1 MKPLHWAMLA
11 AFLVGIPIGY
21 GGLFLVSVA
30 IGFAKAK
37 ATPPPVTV
45 LYVDR
50 VAARPSPLSPS
61 SAPEAETANAPR

>member
-11 AFLVGIPIGY
+11 AFLAGIPIGY
-21 GGLFLVSVA
+21 GALFLVSVA

-50 VAARPSPLSPS
+50 IVSRPSPLSPP
-61 SAPEAETANAPR
+61 SAREADAANALR